1 MNTLENKIALITGA
15 TAGIG
20 KETALALAK
29 QKAHLLLPVRN
40 MEKGRALQA
49 EIAQKTGHRLVNL
62 LECDLA
68 SLASVARMAAEVQSK
83 YQRLDILINNAGVWE
98 SERKLS
104 QDKIEL
110 TWAVNHLAPFLLTN
124 LLLPMLKQSAPA
136 RIINVASDLHQGEIQ
151 FDDPEFKKRYELR
164 GLPAYRQSKLANI
177 LFTRALAKRL
187 EGSGVTA
194 NCLMPGFIASDLF
207 RDMNFLMRGLISLVA
222 KSPRQGAATTVYL
235 ATSEEVAQ
243 VSGEYFKDKKRAS
256 SSHQSKNMQSAERL
270 WELSIEYVKNFM

>member
-1 MNTLENKIALITGA
+1 MNTLENKIVLITGA

-187 EGSGVTA
+187 EGSGVMA

-207 RDMNFLMRGLISLVA
+207 RDMNFLMRSLISLVA

-235 ATSEEVAQ
+235 ATSDEGAQ

>member
-1 MNTLENKIALITGA
+1 MTTLENKLVLLTGA

-20 KETALALAK
+20 KETALALA
-29 QKAHLLLPVRN
+29 QHKAHLLLPVRN
-40 MEKGRALQA
+40 IEKGRALQA

-98 SERKLS
+98 PERKLS

-164 GLPAYRQSKLANI
+164 GMPAYRQSKLANI

-235 ATSEEVAQ
+235 ATSDEGAQ

-270 WELSIEYVKNFM
+270 WELSMEYVKNFI